1 MIRSQVYLSNGP
13 MLSDTIQHLVGQIAQ
28 NQSST
33 KCILSSE
40 IIRYLLSSLEHGP
53 ERLQGQQEYNG
64 R

>member
-1 MIRSQVYLSNGP
+1 
-13 MLSDTIQHLVGQIAQ
+13 MLSDTIQHLVGQITQ